1 MLRRLPISLRF
12 DDEDSDFYYGFIEQK
27 KNDRELSS
35 LILDLL
41 HVYYE
46 NDDVKAIVDEYVLRQ
61 NPFMQIHEELQRIA
75 LEHSRQSVTTG
86 MLGDFTNNS
95 RRKVSVP
102 PEPVNRT
109 SDETEETK
117 KTEETDN
124 GEKTLLLSESKLQ
137 EIVEKTVADTVSKML
152 MSGLNTETVGK
163 VVSEN
168 ISEQIKKEEPVQI
181 PTVLDVPEP
190 VVEKP
195 IRPIKPVVEPPK
207 RAEQVSETPARR
219 PASFSKL
226 MGSMK

>member
-190 VVEKP
+190 VIEKP

-207 RAEQVSETPARR
+207 RAEQVSETPERR